1 MSEASPTLA
10 AGERWALSGLVF
22 FLAAYLAAPSLLEA
36 WGDDRYSVGAVAAFL
51 IWFLMVCKLALPF
64 RAGWGG
70 TSLIWVVSAVFFC
83 AVGSMSSLRVLYH
96 AALVVAVLDLSKL
109 GFRVSFLAA
118 VCALSWLPSSGWLIS
133 RFHAGGLLGWE
144 RPVLAGLGW
153 MFLILVKRRISF
165 SPP

>member
-1 MSEASPTLA
+1 ME
-10 AGERWALSGLVF
+10 
-22 FLAAYLAAPSLLEA
+22 
-36 WGDDRYSVGAVAAFL
+36 VGAEVLSLRNATGKKPGRCCAIHDL
-51 IWFLMVCKLALPF
+51 GVLAEESDVLLVSGG

-144 RPVLAGLGW
+144 RPVVAGLGW

-165 SPP
+165 SLP